1 MPRLDSDQEETFCH
15 EYIERF
21 SLPEAVL
28 AAGLSNDND
37 KRAAEGRGNLLMLR
51 PDIQRRVRELNDAK
65 LRRID
70 ASSDRTMKELA
81 SVAFADIRRI
91 FTEDGKLIPVHRLP
105 REVAAAISSIK
116 IERRR
121 VKNGYETD
129 LVTGKRVP
137 VYDDLETVEVK
148 RYDKVAALT
157 IFAKHFKIIG
167 DETDGVNALASA
179 LSARLERAKQRVFD
193 NSGAEDA
200 RITHPDVPLHA
211 DHGGGQQALPQP
223 SDGDRPHA

>member
-1 MPRLDSDQEETFCH
+1 MPRLAEDQEEAFAH
-15 EYIERF
+15 AYVERF
-21 SLPEAVL
+21 SGAEAVI
-28 AAGLSNDND
+28 AAGLTESTN
-37 KRAAEGRGNLLMLR
+37 RHAAEGRANLLMLR

-70 ASSDRTMKELA
+70 ASADRTMKELA
-81 SVAFADIRRI
+81 NVAFADIRRI
-91 FTEDGKLIPVHRLP
+91 FTEDGKLVPIHLLP

-116 IERRR
+116 VERRR
-121 VKNGYETD
+121 VRNGYETD
-129 LVTGKRVP
+129 LVTGKKTP
-137 VYDDLETVEVK
+137 IYDDLETVEVK

-157 IFAKHFKIIG
+157 IFAKHFKIINS
-167 DETDGVNALASA
+167 EEDGVNALASVLA
-179 LSARLERAKQRVFD
+179 DRLDKAKQRVFD
-193 NSGAEDA
+193 TTGAEDA

>member
-1 MPRLDSDQEETFCH
+1 MARLPDEQDEAFCH
-15 EYIERF
+15 IYVERF
-21 SLPEAVL
+21 HGSEAVI
-28 AAGLSNDND
+28 AAGFNEEPG
-37 KRAAEGRGNLLMLR
+37 RAAEGRANLMLLR

-70 ASSDRTMKELA
+70 ATADRTMRELA

-105 REVAAAISSIK
+105 RDVAAAISSIK
-116 IERRR
+116 VERRR

-157 IFAKHFKIIG
+157 IFAKHFKIVG
-167 DETDGVNALASA
+167 SEEDGVNALASA
-179 LSARLERAKQRVFD
+179 LADRLDRAKARVFD

-200 RITHPDVPLHA
+200 RISNPDLPLDPAH
-211 DHGGGQQALPQP
+211 HGSLQALPQP
-223 SDGDRPHA
+223 SDGDRANV